1 MTGTLARPVG
11 NHAPDGARR
20 LIALF
25 AVYLVLLTGIV
36 LWKLEVPYLGAASL
50 RQVKL
55 IPFAPGA
62 GFGAS
67 APLEVVAN
75 LVLFVPFGL
84 YLGLVAPSWPWAKVM
99 GAIAGASAALE
110 VTQYILAVGSSDI
123 TDIIVNSAGG
133 LAGFGLLVL
142 VRRRLRERTRGVMTR
157 VCAIATVFALFA
169 VGIVVGSPLRY
180 APLRAVDVA
189 THRVLPHSF
198 SSDVCFPDG
207 VESC

>member
-11 NHAPDGARR
+11 NHARDGVQRW

-25 AVYLVLLTGIV
+25 AVYLVLLAGIV
-36 LWKLEVPYLGAASL
+36 LWKLEFPYLGAASL
-50 RQVKL
+50 RLVKL

-75 LVLFVPFGL
+75 LVLFAPFGL
-84 YLGLVAPSWPWAKVM
+84 YLGLVAPSWPWAKIM

-110 VTQYILAVGSSDI
+110 VAQYVLAVGSSDI
-123 TDIIVNSAGG
+123 TDVIVNTAGG
-133 LAGFGLLVL
+133 LTGFGLLVL
-142 VRRRLRERTRGVMTR
+142 VRRRLRERTMVVMTR
-157 VCAIATVFALFA
+157 VCAIATVFALLA

-180 APLRAVDVA
+180 APVPDMQIAM
-189 THRVLPHSF
+189 HRLLP
-198 SSDVCFPDG
+198 D
-207 VESC
+207 